1 MDIEKTFGEHMK
13 ALRENK
19 GLPLRKIAAELDM
32 DQSTLSKIERGERL
46 ANSSLIPKIAKVFN
60 VTEKSL
66 KLILLSDQVAYQ
78 IMEENNTHEILKV
91 AEQKI
96 KYHRAQKQYGKY
108 QFQNKKNVLKSRSIE
123 L

>member
-1 MDIEKTFGEHMK
+1 MDMQKTFGEHLK
-13 ALRENK
+13 FLRENQ
-19 GLPLRKIAAELDM
+19 GSPLRKIAAELDM

-46 ANSSLIPKIAKVFN
+46 ANSSLLPKIAKVFN

-78 IMEENNTHEILKV
+78 IMEESNTHEILKV

-96 KYHRAQKQYGKY
+96 KYHRAQK
-108 QFQNKKNVLKSRSIE
+108 
-123 L
+123 